1 MGNTVLRLQYRRI
14 LAFVT
19 GRCIRFIS
27 GLDNQEQKKI
37 KIIKNTKKHKT
48 MKYAHNSMITVS
60 AVLTGIAIGSV
71 IGILFAPAKGRDTR
85 KKLCRKMDE
94 ADDLTESL
102 KEKFNKMVEE
112 VKNEMEIAK
121 EKAQKS
127 F

>member
-1 MGNTVLRLQYRRI
+1 
-14 LAFVT
+14 
-19 GRCIRFIS
+19 
-27 GLDNQEQKKI
+27 
-37 KIIKNTKKHKT
+37 